1 MKTTDLTKFL
11 STLQIFSG
19 ISADHIASIKN
30 LFNYQ
35 ECKKN
40 ETIFK
45 EGQSSSNMFFVIHG
59 QFKIY
64 KTSPKGKEQI
74 LHIMKSGDMLAE
86 AAMFEG
92 KNYPANCAAIE
103 PGALLSIGRDDFI
116 KLIKTEPQIALNLL
130 AIQAKRLKVLTK
142 QIENLSLHETSQK
155 LENYL
160 LENSVGG
167 IFTMTISMSEL
178 ANLLGVTRENL
189 SRTFSQLVK
198 DRVIEETSKKR
209 YEIKRDRHAAG

>member
-1 MKTTDLTKFL
+1 MKTTDLTSFL
-11 STLQIFSG
+11 SNLQIFSE
-19 ISADHIASIKN
+19 ISADHIESIKD
-30 LFNYQ
+30 LFLYQ

-40 ETIFK
+40 EIIFK
-45 EGQSSSNMFFVIHG
+45 EGNSSKKMFFVIHG

-92 KNYPANCAAIE
+92 RDYPANCAAIE
-103 PGALLSIGRDDFI
+103 SGALLSIARDDFI
-116 KLIKTEPQIALNLL
+116 ELIKAEPQIALNLL